1 MNRLNAKAFFSLF
14 VFQSMALSSLLA
26 PLPAH
31 AEKRSAPAPVKQWV
45 DPGAMEKAKTDAA
58 APAQNSST
66 TPTTG
71 DAKAVEHDGKAA
83 PAATSQQSAGDQ
95 KTSEKSDTS
104 KSNKMTHPSALEKAS
119 KPAEASRSS
128 EEKEKPAVKSS
139 ASAKKAQATSAHSRV
154 QAEPHTNGARA
165 NVEKKTKA
173 SAKPAKLGHAKHG
186 AATSGANDAVADPFD
201 PLNGL

>member
-1 MNRLNAKAFFSLF
+1 MNRLNTKAFFSLF

-45 DPGAMEKAKTDAA
+45 DPGAMEKVKSDAA

-104 KSNKMTHPSALEKAS
+104 KSNKMTHPSALEKAPS
-119 KPAEASRSS
+119 TPRSTGWPCAIFLKTTSQKMLQKP
-128 EEKEKPAVKSS
+128 
-139 ASAKKAQATSAHSRV
+139 QT
-154 QAEPHTNGARA
+154 
-165 NVEKKTKA
+165 
-173 SAKPAKLGHAKHG
+173 
-186 AATSGANDAVADPFD
+186 DP
-201 PLNGL
+201 

>member
-1 MNRLNAKAFFSLF
+1 MNRLNTKAFFSLF

-45 DPGAMEKAKTDAA
+45 DPGAMEKAKSDAA

-71 DAKAVEHDGKAA
+71 DAK
-83 PAATSQQSAGDQ
+83 
-95 KTSEKSDTS
+95 
-104 KSNKMTHPSALEKAS
+104 MTHPSASEKAS
-119 KPAEASRSS
+119 KPAEASHSS
-128 EEKEKPAVKSS
+128 EEKVKPAVKSS
-139 ASAKKAQATSAHSRV
+139 ASAKKVQATSAHSRV
-154 QAEPHTNGARA
+154 QAEPRTNGARA

-173 SAKPAKLGHAKHG
+173 SAKPAKSGHAKHG
-186 AATSGANDAVADPFD
+186 VATSGANDAVADPFD

>member
-1 MNRLNAKAFFSLF
+1 MNRLNTKAFFSLF

-66 TPTTG
+66 TPAAG

-83 PAATSQQSAGDQ
+83 PAATSQESAGDK
-95 KTSEKSDTS
+95 KTPEKSDTS
-104 KSNKMTHPSALEKAS
+104 KSNKMTPPSASEKAS

-128 EEKEKPAVKSS
+128 EEKVKPAVKSS
-139 ASAKKAQATSAHSRV
+139 ASAKKVQATSAHSRV
-154 QAEPHTNGARA
+154 QAEPRTNGARA

-173 SAKPAKLGHAKHG
+173 SAKPAKSGHAKHG
-186 AATSGANDAVADPFD
+186 VATSGANDAVADPFD